1 MNSRFL
7 LVAMSMACCG
17 VATTAYADG
26 FTLKAKPKIAM
37 VYFSS
42 KNDAGWTQSFD
53 EARVRMEAAL
63 GEKIPYV
70 ESIPEDAAVVV
81 PAVEQLI
88 KRGNNII
95 IGTAFGYSDAFKDL
109 AKRHPDVAFLDA
121 AGTTNGPNLESFY
134 GRTYESQYLCGMA
147 AAAVSKTGKLGFV
160 AAHPFGVVNWTINA
174 YELGA
179 RKVNPNAVLTVVYT
193 GAWDDPVKERAA
205 ATALI
210 DQGDDVLGAHT
221 DSPTVQLVAQE
232 RGVYATG
239 HHRDMRQYAP
249 KSTVCSSVWVW
260 DKFLIPEIRKIEAGN
275 WQPAPYGAFIEM
287 KDGGT
292 DIAGSGN
299 AVPADKQALIKAER
313 DAIIKGKQI
322 YAGPLSDRDGQ
333 LRVSAGQV
341 LSDKDLWK
349 MEWFVKGVITQK

>member
-1 MNSRFL
+1 
-7 LVAMSMACCG
+7 
-17 VATTAYADG
+17 
-26 FTLKAKPKIAM
+26 
-37 VYFSS
+37 
-42 KNDAGWTQSFD
+42 
-53 EARVRMEAAL
+53 MEAAL

-205 ATALI
+205 ATALV

-292 DIAGSGN
+292 DIAGFGN
-299 AVPADKQALIKAER
+299 AVPADKQALIKSER

-322 YAGPLSDRDGQ
+322 YAGPLSDRDSQ

>member
-1 MNSRFL
+1 M
-7 LVAMSMACCG
+7 
-17 VATTAYADG
+17 
-26 FTLKAKPKIAM
+26 
-37 VYFSS
+37 
-42 KNDAGWTQSFD
+42 
-53 EARVRMEAAL
+53 
-63 GEKIPYV
+63 
-70 ESIPEDAAVVV
+70 
-81 PAVEQLI
+81 
-88 KRGNNII
+88 
-95 IGTAFGYSDAFKDL
+95 
-109 AKRHPDVAFLDA
+109 
-121 AGTTNGPNLESFY
+121 
-134 GRTYESQYLCGMA
+134 
-147 AAAVSKTGKLGFV
+147 
-160 AAHPFGVVNWTINA
+160 
-174 YELGA
+174 
-179 RKVNPNAVLTVVYT
+179 
-193 GAWDDPVKERAA
+193 
-205 ATALI
+205 
-210 DQGDDVLGAHT
+210 LGAHT